1 MGKWKLDGIATGE
14 SPRKAEI
21 VHPFGSVEDFWKLG
35 SSHVFETLS
44 EKN

>member
-1 MGKWKLDGIATGE
+1 MGKWKLDGTATGE

-21 VHPFGSVEDFWKLG
+21 VRPFGSVEDLWKFS